1 MRLPR
6 TLLPSRLSHLPR
18 TLLLPR
24 LPLFLACALAAVVFF
39 LQASVAALPADSQPT
54 CAAPT
59 GNAFPLTTH
68 IRGGPDRYRAGGD
81 DHTWFIDLKNT
92 TTRSCAHIHPVVVL
106 VDTHHALTAEQPKL
120 EFFEGDRAHPVALRR
135 TDRSELVGA
144 FDDGFAGF
152 TVAPGKTVS
161 VKVRLALAPDAR
173 QNDVV
178 ANAAIVQRRGDD
190 GSWVGESNEYR
201 FRIEPKDDEPKDDE
215 ADGHDAHKKTPHKKG
230 AGKESPGTAS
240 PGTPSPGTAS
250 PGKGGEG
257 KKGAGAQ
264 HKQPGTAS
272 PSPRPS
278 PSGSAPAHAGQRVA
292 HRLDPL
298 IGGLLMVAGGVLV
311 AGSPFLLHRARR

>member
-6 TLLPSRLSHLPR
+6 TLRPSQLSHLPR

-39 LQASVAALPADSQPT
+39 LQASVAALPADSQPS

-68 IRGGPDRYRAGGD
+68 IRGGPDSYRAGGD

-92 TTRSCAHIHPVVVL
+92 TTHSCSRIHPVVVL

-161 VKVRLALAPDAR
+161 VKVRLALGPDAR

-201 FRIEPKDDEPKDDE
+201 FRIEPKGDET
-215 ADGHDAHKKTPHKKG
+215 DGHDAHKASPTPHKSG
-230 AGKESPGTAS
+230 AGKESPSGK
-240 PGTPSPGTAS
+240 PSPGTAS

-257 KKGAGAQ
+257 KKGAGPQ

-278 PSGSAPAHAGQRVA
+278 PSASALAHAGQRAA

-311 AGSPFLLHRARR
+311 AGSPFLLHRARS